1 MYKIFKI
8 TVLLA
13 GDMVRVHYYKT
24 KLGEYAS
31 NFRNNVEKYLD
42 SVYPGVE
49 YVILK
54 TTNAGVSFLE
64 LKALCAHRLAQVNR
78 GACSP
83 GELAIYRSDLSKL
96 RDILDEVGSYSK
108 VTKTVVDYK
117 VGRLLHG

>member
-31 NFRNNVEKYLD
+31 NFRNNIEKYMD
-42 SVYPGVE
+42 SIYPDID

-54 TTNAGVSFLE
+54 TTNTGVTFLE
-64 LKALCAHRLAQVNR
+64 LKTLCAHRLAQINR
-78 GACSP
+78 GECSHE
-83 GELAIYRSDLSKL
+83 ELAMYRSELSKL
-96 RDILDEVGSYSK
+96 KDILDEVGNYSK
-108 VTKTVVDYK
+108 VTKQEVDYK
-117 VGRLLHG
+117 VGRLLHD

>member
-1 MYKIFKI
+1 MYKIFRI

-31 NFRNNVEKYLD
+31 NFRNNIEKYLD

-54 TTNAGVSFLE
+54 TTNTGVTFLE
-64 LKALCAHRLAQVNR
+64 LKTLCAHRAAQINR

-96 RDILDEVGSYSK
+96 KDILDEVGNHSK
-108 VTKTVVDYK
+108 VTKTEVDYK

>member
-31 NFRNNVEKYLD
+31 NFRNNIEKFIE
-42 SVYPGVE
+42 SIYPGVE

-54 TTNAGVSFLE
+54 TTNTGVSFLE
-64 LKALCAHRLAQVNR
+64 LKALFAHRLAQVNR
-78 GACSP
+78 GACSHE
-83 GELAIYRSDLSKL
+83 ELAMYRSDLSKL
-96 RDILDEVGSYSK
+96 RDILDEVGNHSK
-108 VTKTVVDYK
+108 VAKTEVDYK

>member
-31 NFRNNVEKYLD
+31 NFRNNIEKFIEGI
-42 SVYPGVE
+42 YPGIE

-54 TTNAGVSFLE
+54 TTNTGVSFLE
-64 LKALCAHRLAQVNR
+64 LKALCAHRLAQINR
-78 GACSP
+78 GTSSP
-83 GELAIYRSDLSKL
+83 GEIAMYRSDLSKL
-96 RDILDEVGSYSK
+96 KDILDEVGNQSK
-108 VTKTVVDYK
+108 VTKTEVDYK

>member
-31 NFRNNVEKYLD
+31 NFRNNIEKFIE
-42 SVYPGVE
+42 SMYPGVE

-54 TTNAGVSFLE
+54 TTNTGVSFLE

-96 RDILDEVGSYSK
+96 RDILDEVGKHSK
-108 VTKTVVDYK
+108 VAKTEVDYK

>member
-13 GDMVRVHYYKT
+13 GDMVRVQYYKT

-54 TTNAGVSFLE
+54 TTNTGVSFLE
-64 LKALCAHRLAQVNR
+64 LKALCAHRLAQINR
-78 GACSP
+78 SECSHE
-83 GELAIYRSDLSKL
+83 ELAMYRSELSKL
-96 RDILDEVGSYSK
+96 KDILDEVGNYSK
-108 VTKTVVDYK
+108 VTKQEVNYK